1 MSVFLIIIS
10 LFLLAFSALLAWQV
24 LEQRKII
31 KQMLESEDISD
42 EEAQAFLEALWSIIV
57 GFVDLGFGIHPLQLI
72 HNDDGEGSNELE
84 SGIASVVASDT
95 SSKTQFSSAANRTKP
110 DRDGQEES

>member
-1 MSVFLIIIS
+1 MNEITTTTNRPTSAGALTVDWDRYKS
-10 LFLLAFSALLAWQV
+10 L
-24 LEQRKII
+24 
-31 KQMLESEDISD
+31 LESEDISD
-42 EEAQAFLEALWSIIV
+42 EEAQASLEALWSIIV

-84 SGIASVVASDT
+84 SGFASVVASDT